1 MSKRN
6 RTRFLELDR
15 ARGRRLIQE
24 ARGARTVAEL
34 SDALTAVQLAARL
47 VANDDENGESPDKAA
62 G

>member
-15 ARGRRLIQE
+15 ARGRKLIQE
-24 ARGARTVAEL
+24 ARGARTVAEIAG
-34 SDALTAVQLAARL
+34 ALTAVELAARL
-47 VANDDENGESPDKAA
+47 AANDDEGDSKKT

>member
-24 ARGARTVAEL
+24 ARSARKVAEL
-34 SDALTAVQLAARL
+34 TGALTAVELAARL
-47 VANDDENGESPDKAA
+47 AANDDGAAEKAT

>member
-24 ARGARTVAEL
+24 ARSARKVAAL
-34 SDALTAVQLAARL
+34 TSALTAVELAARL
-47 VANDDENGESPDKAA
+47 AANDDETAEKAT